1 MRTISSLAF
10 ILALTSIALC
20 AQTVPGGTQRI
31 LLPIR
36 PLYVPGA
43 LGSAWLTEVGLA
55 NLGDSALTVYGVPS
69 CTTEGCPSSVQLAAH
84 STGWAGLIGG
94 QCSSQGMLLAV
105 DTSRASDL
113 ALTERTHDTSRDANA
128 WGVMVPVVRD
138 DQMPPLRFS
147 LVDVPMDPRFRVML
161 RVYDIDPATPPSVRV
176 RAYAENYPDGGGH
189 ADTLLTEFMPT
200 FASNGQPFCVA
211 SAEILVSNDP
221 LIKSA
226 SRVRFEI
233 ESLDGRRDYWAF
245 ASVTNNDTQEVSV
258 IAPQ

>member
-1 MRTISSLAF
+1 MKKLAL
-10 ILALTSIALC
+10 ILALAFGITLS
-20 AQTVPGGTQRI
+20 AQTRRI

-55 NLGDSALTVYGVPS
+55 NLGDTALTVYGLQP

-105 DTSRASDL
+105 DAPRASDL
-113 ALTERTHDTSRDANA
+113 ALTERTHDTSRDAKA
-128 WGVMVPVVRD
+128 WGVMVPVIRD

-147 LVDVPMDPRFRVML
+147 LVDVPMDARFRVML
-161 RVYDIDPATPPSVRV
+161 RIYDIDPATPPSVRV

-189 ADTLLTEFMPT
+189 ADTLLTEFTPT

-221 LIKSA
+221 LINSA
-226 SRVRFEI
+226 SRVRFEL

-245 ASVTNNDTQEVSV
+245 ASVTNNETQEVSV

>member
-1 MRTISSLAF
+1 MLAGM
-10 ILALTSIALC
+10 AN
-20 AQTVPGGTQRI
+20 AQTPPSADAQRI

-36 PLYVPGA
+36 PLNVAGA
-43 LGSAWLTEVGLA
+43 FGSSWYTEVGFSNLSDSPLA
-55 NLGDSALTVYGVPS
+55 IYGIPP
-69 CTTEGCPSSVQLAAH
+69 CTTEGCPQVIELAPR

-105 DTSRASDL
+105 DRNRANDI
-113 ALTERTHDTSRDANA
+113 ALTERTHDTSRDAKA

-138 DQMPPLRFS
+138 DQMPPLRSS
-147 LVDVPMDPRFRVML
+147 LVDVPMDARFRVML
-161 RVYDIDPATPPSVRV
+161 RIYDIDPATPPSVRV
-176 RAYAENYPDGGGH
+176 RAYEENYPDGGGH
-189 ADTLLTEFMPT
+189 ADTLLTEFTPS
-200 FASNGQPFCVA
+200 FSSNGHPFCVA

-221 LIKSA
+221 LINSA

-245 ASVTNNDTQEVSV
+245 ASVTNNDTQEVST